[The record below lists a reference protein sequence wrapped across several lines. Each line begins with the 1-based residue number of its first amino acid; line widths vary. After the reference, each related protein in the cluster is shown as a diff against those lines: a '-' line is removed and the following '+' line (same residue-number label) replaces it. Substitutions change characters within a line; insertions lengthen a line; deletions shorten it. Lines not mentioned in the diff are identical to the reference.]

1 MRTVL
6 KCRHEPES
14 NQGSGTPGGRLTGQR
29 VCPAA
34 CAHMRCMLHMHGL
47 LHMAW
52 QPAGALPNQICD
64 SGATCAAYACQCW
77 VVWQH
82 FQGCHREI
90 RPEFSGFV
98 TYDRTRRP
106 NTGACTA
113 SFRVC
118 ALNSETISE
127 SLPVAV
133 ACSLCAWLT
142 TWAHI
147 LRTCAPPAQNACTT

>member
-90 RPEFSGFV
+90 RPEYSGFV
-98 TYDRTRRP
+98 TYMIGLDDPTLVPVLLHLGSAHSTLKPYQKVCLWLLHVRR
-106 NTGACTA
+106 
-113 SFRVC
+113 
-118 ALNSETISE
+118 I
-127 SLPVAV
+127 
-133 ACSLCAWLT
+133 LCA
-142 TWAHI
+142 
-147 LRTCAPPAQNACTT
+147 PG